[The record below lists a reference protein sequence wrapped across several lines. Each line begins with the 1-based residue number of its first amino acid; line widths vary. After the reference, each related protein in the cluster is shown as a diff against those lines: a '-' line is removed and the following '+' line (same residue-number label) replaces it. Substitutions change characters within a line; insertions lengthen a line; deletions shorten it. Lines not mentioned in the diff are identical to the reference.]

1 MTFTMTGSK
10 VKKGQAI
17 AERKDNGAAT
27 VKRSSVL
34 ALDVQFDKRAFINE
48 DDRSTVEALR
58 SLHRHLETQ

>member
-1 MTFTMTGSK
+1 MTGSK

-27 VKRSSVL
+27 VKRSSVV
-34 ALDVQFDKRAFINE
+34 ALDIQFDKRAFINQDE
-48 DDRSTVEALR
+48 DGGSTVEALR

>member
-1 MTFTMTGSK
+1 MTGSK

-27 VKRSSVL
+27 VKRSSVV
-34 ALDVQFDKRAFINE
+34 ALDIQFDKRAFINQDE
-48 DDRSTVEALR
+48 DDGSTVEALR